1 MMTTRGIILAGGA
14 GSRLYPMTVAISKQL
29 IPIYDKPMIYYP
41 ICTLMQAGIRQMLVI
56 TTPRDLPAFVAL
68 LGNGHRWGVEIQYVE
83 QPRPEGLGQ
92 AFILGR
98 EFIGDR
104 SSALILG
111 DNLFFGQGLAKKMKK
126 AQLRK
131 AGATIFAY
139 HVANASRYGVI
150 ELANNGKAVSIEEKP
165 SQPRSNYAVT
175 GLYFYD
181 NEVIDI
187 AAGLKPSERGELEIT
202 DINKAYLKSQRLHV
216 EILGRGN
223 AWLDTGTPESLLE
236 ASQFIEVL
244 ENRQGIKIACPE
256 EIAWQNGYIG
266 DEDLHKLAELSRES
280 AYSQYL
286 LQRLMEGR

>member
-1 MMTTRGIILAGGA
+1 M
-14 GSRLYPMTVAISKQL
+14 
-29 IPIYDKPMIYYP
+29 
-41 ICTLMQAGIRQMLVI
+41 
-56 TTPRDLPAFVAL
+56 
-68 LGNGHRWGVEIQYVE
+68 
-83 QPRPEGLGQ
+83 
-92 AFILGR
+92 
-98 EFIGDR
+98 
-104 SSALILG
+104 
-111 DNLFFGQGLAKKMKK
+111 
-126 AQLRK
+126 
-131 AGATIFAY
+131 
-139 HVANASRYGVI
+139 
-150 ELANNGKAVSIEEKP
+150 ANNGKAVSIEEKP